1 MLRIDMIYKQNITI
15 RIVRTI
21 KKMMKKMMKK
31 IICNLFKILFT
42 NKVKHTFAPNQI
54 LYICTLRW

>member
-1 MLRIDMIYKQNITI
+1 MLRIDMIYKQSITI

-21 KKMMKKMMKK
+21 KKMMKK

-54 LYICTLRW
+54 LYICALRWWL